1 MTINTMF
8 MVSTF
13 STPTGI
19 STVNAVDFVASEVAN
34 ATRTNFTSRD
44 TFADYPMDEI
54 CASLASADILILSQ
68 LATADEI
75 DAWLMDL

>member
-1 MTINTMF
+1 MTINAMF
-8 MVSTF
+8 LVSTF

-19 STVNAVDFVASEVAN
+19 SSVNVAEFMSSGVAN
-34 ATRTNFTSRD
+34 ATRTKFTSRD
-44 TFADYPMDEI
+44 TFANYPMDEI
-54 CASLASADILILSQ
+54 VTSISTEDILIPSQ

>member
-1 MTINTMF
+1 MTTTAMF

-19 STVNAVDFVASEVAN
+19 STVNVADFMSFGVAN
-34 ATRTNFTSRD
+34 ATRTKFTSRD
-44 TFADYPMDEI
+44 TFANYPMDEI
-54 CASLASADILILSQ
+54 VASMSTADILIPSQ

>member
-19 STVNAVDFVASEVAN
+19 STVNVADFVSSEVDN
-34 ATRTNFTSRD
+34 TTRTNFTSRD

-54 CASLASADILILSQ
+54 RASIATAEILIPSQ
-68 LATADEI
+68 LTTVDEI

>member
-1 MTINTMF
+1 MF

-19 STVNAVDFVASEVAN
+19 STVNIADFMNSGVAN
-34 ATRTNFTSRD
+34 ATRTKFTSRD
-44 TFADYPMDEI
+44 TFANYPMDEI
-54 CASLASADILILSQ
+54 VASISTANILIPSQ
-68 LATADEI
+68 LATPDEI